1 VPLKGGEEME
11 ISGHE
16 IGAAGRV
23 LHNLPPVGPSAVTSP
38 VGGMGPNY
46 FYFFG
51 PLKKRLAVK

>member
-1 VPLKGGEEME
+1 ME

-16 IGAAGRV
+16 IGAAAKV
-23 LHNLPPVGPSAVTSP
+23 LHNLSAVGPSAVTSP